1 MLRWSRAV
9 GRPPGE
15 GVDFVREQTRRS
27 RHYHRPTVPIPVRVS
42 AAASLGLLWV
52 LSTGAGAPRT
62 FPAARGPHPP
72 RGMAPLAS
80 LPCPPGTLPDG
91 SICVRVSNDENAPV
105 AESVAR
111 AHPDRAGDGDLYD
124 QIPRRPDRPADY
136 AAYRYPVACEDCVVS
151 GYDLDRPDEQQRR
164 VRHRTQVGHGAM
176 DLSAHRGAAVTLV
189 GLEHQQGPAVL
200 IFVGPLFGTT
210 VVTLHHVR
218 EGGELREYLV
228 FLGHLDAAAPGLPEH
243 SDAPLREGR
252 LLGFV
257 GDSGSPGL
265 VHLHLEVRRVR
276 NGVDANKLAPAALV
290 DNANTIVCDPRN
302 VLPLK

>member
-1 MLRWSRAV
+1 
-9 GRPPGE
+9 
-15 GVDFVREQTRRS
+15 
-27 RHYHRPTVPIPVRVS
+27 
-42 AAASLGLLWV
+42 
-52 LSTGAGAPRT
+52 
-62 FPAARGPHPP
+62 
-72 RGMAPLAS
+72 MAPLAS

-91 SICVRVSNDENAPV
+91 SICVRVSSDESGPV
-105 AESVAR
+105 AESVAD
-111 AHPDRAGDGDLYD
+111 AHHDPAGNWVLYD

-136 AAYRYPVACEDCVVS
+136 AAYRYPIACAGCVVS

-164 VRHRTQVGHGAM
+164 LRHATHVGHGAI
-176 DLSAHRGAAVTLV
+176 DLVAPRGAAVTLV
-189 GLEHQQGPAVL
+189 ALEHQQGPAVL
-200 IFVGPLFGTT
+200 ILAGPLFGTT

-228 FLGHLDAAAPGLPEH
+228 FFGHLDAAAPTLPAH
-243 SDAPLREGR
+243 SDDPLSDGR

-276 NGVDANKLAPAALV
+276 GGVDANKLAAAALV